1 MDDYFDGMV
10 YFHRRMLFIRRMGFS
25 GFFNRQSEFL
35 AQWQR
40 IVAQRYKIVYQNV
53 ESWYF

>member
-1 MDDYFDGMV
+1 MDYYFDGMV
-10 YFHRRMLFIRRMGFS
+10 NYSDHCRGPLFQ

-40 IVAQRYKIVYQNV
+40 IVAQRHKIVY
-53 ESWYF
+53 ESLKSWYF